1 MSELLDRV
9 KGIKQIPLF
18 PLPLVLAPLEIL
30 PLHIFEPRYREML
43 EDAQAGNQLFG
54 VHFFEPSNE
63 FERNPAV
70 GTVGCVTEIRDAQTM
85 EDGRSNILTNGLVR
99 YRLNDVIDGEKPYLI
114 GEVEFFE
121 DDPGDESETLRL
133 ADAVFVLFTRIAKA
147 AFKMSGSRGRFPV
160 IERAEPEPMSF
171 LVAAALNLE
180 NEKKYQLLEITSTAQ
195 RLSRL
200 NKLLTLAAD
209 QMEASA
215 EIHEVS
221 RTNGHSKKK
230 IDL

>member
-43 EDAQAGNQLFG
+43 KDAQAGDQIFG
-54 VHFFEPSNE
+54 VHYFEPANE
-63 FERNPAV
+63 FERQPSI
-70 GTVGCVTEIRDAQTM
+70 GSVGCVAEIRDVQTM

-99 YRLNDVIDGEKPYLI
+99 YRLNKVIDEEKAYLL
-114 GEVEFFE
+114 GDVEFFE
-121 DDPGDESETLRL
+121 DELQDERETLKI
-133 ADAVFVLFTRIAKA
+133 ADEVFALFTRIAKA
-147 AFKMSGSRGRFPV
+147 AFKMSGNRGKFPA
-160 IERAEPEPMSF
+160 IERAAPEPMSF
-171 LVAAALNLE
+171 LVAAALNLN
-180 NEKKYQLLEITSTAQ
+180 NEKKYELLEMTSTVE

-200 NKLLTLAAD
+200 LKLLNLATD

-221 RTNGHSKKK
+221 RSNGHSKKK